1 MAKPGHRRVGWIDT
15 VHNVFQVRICMYL
28 VYANPTVYSDSF
40 ETLLKKYTPTL
51 LYRGI
56 FCIASFAYHANFGAQ
71 CPLAIV
77 YVRHISRQTSNA
89 QLHRKLSKMSRIMVN
104 KCIPLQKSCRKLV
117 SANTGYPFPMKCP
130 LSPLKIHCFYFLR
143 AGSVV

>member
-1 MAKPGHRRVGWIDT
+1 MKQISGERLQGHWSSGYYYYHYYFI
-15 VHNVFQVRICMYL
+15 IIIIIIIII
-28 VYANPTVYSDSF
+28 
-40 ETLLKKYTPTL
+40 YTPTL

-77 YVRHISRQTSNA
+77 YVRHLSRQTSNA
-89 QLHRKLSKMSRIMVN
+89 QLHRKLSKMSRLMVN

-130 LSPLKIHCFYFLR
+130 LSPLKNRCFYYF
-143 AGSVV
+143 